1 MRNRLQQVL
10 LSTYL
15 RNHNTYPILVLLFA
29 SRRGR
34 SSQGTHT
41 LIKLLNYD
49 DLSYCCLCTRSRSQV
64 VHNRGHG
71 FSKRF
76 NPAGVYQLPITR
88 LRTRAHLSQSGPLK
102 ALIEALS
109 REIRNDIIPLTN
121 NEQIRV
127 APGESTS
134 VSRAGRSLDLV

>member
-1 MRNRLQQVL
+1 MRSQAFDEESPPTSLSVHL
-10 LSTYL
+10 L
-15 RNHNTYPILVLLFA
+15 RKHNTYPILVLLFA
-29 SRRGR
+29 SRRRR

-49 DLSYCCLCTRSRSQV
+49 DLSCSCLSTRSRSQV

-88 LRTRAHLSQSGPLK
+88 RLMLAHLPQSGPLK
-102 ALIEALS
+102 ALIEELS
-109 REIRNDIIPLTN
+109 REIRND
-121 NEQIRV
+121 
-127 APGESTS
+127 
-134 VSRAGRSLDLV
+134 RSL